1 MLNQSSANFSSA
13 LCNRGSAAPYQS
25 TDVDNDIRD
34 ERSDPMIR
42 KLTVALA
49 AIAVVGTSA
58 LAPSAANATWRGY
71 GWYGHPYYS
80 YPGYAYAPGY
90 FVYKPH
96 YVYPRYFHR
105 WKHAGWWNYRYH

>member
-1 MLNQSSANFSSA
+1 
-13 LCNRGSAAPYQS
+13 
-25 TDVDNDIRD
+25 
-34 ERSDPMIR
+34 MIR

-49 AIAVVGTSA
+49 ATAVLGTAA

-80 YPGYAYAPGY
+80 YPAYDYQPGY

-105 WKHAGWWNYRYH
+105 WKHAGLLSLPLLIAAARRERRGPTATPVSREPGVGHLR

>member
-1 MLNQSSANFSSA
+1 M
-13 LCNRGSAAPYQS
+13 RG
-25 TDVDNDIRD
+25 VIR
-34 ERSDPMIR
+34 MIR

-49 AIAVVGTSA
+49 ATAVVGTAA

-80 YPGYAYAPGY
+80 YPGYAYEPGY

-96 YVYPRYFHR
+96 YVYPRLLPSLEARGLVELPLPLLIASSAASAPFPKFVIR
-105 WKHAGWWNYRYH
+105 LSML